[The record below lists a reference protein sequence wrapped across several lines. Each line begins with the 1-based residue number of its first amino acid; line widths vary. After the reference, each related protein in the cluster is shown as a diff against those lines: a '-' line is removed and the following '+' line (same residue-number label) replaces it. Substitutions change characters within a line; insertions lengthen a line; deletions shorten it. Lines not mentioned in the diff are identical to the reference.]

1 MNLMKSA
8 YESDEDHMDESELSS
23 KTGTSMALTAS
34 AGEIDVGSALA
45 TVRTVTGADATQFVN
60 SGASDD
66 PEWVKPDAGE
76 LVIGEE
82 GKDWVVDYATRL
94 GPKVFGR
101 LVRRERVRPSEVG
114 TKGSA
119 AKIFL
124 DLALRPGGVRVLE
137 NSSGFR
143 VLSLPKPDDP
153 RLVLVDCL
161 NEMDDFPLSG
171 FPPSAS
177 KR

>member
-1 MNLMKSA
+1 MNLMKDA
-8 YESDEDHMDESELSS
+8 YETDEDQMDESGASS
-23 KTGTSMALTAS
+23 ETGTSMALVAS
-34 AGEIDVGSALA
+34 SGVSAALA
-45 TVRTVTGADATQFVN
+45 PVGTVTGADATQFVN
-60 SGASDD
+60 SGAGDD

-101 LVRRERVRPSEVG
+101 LVRRDRVRPSEVG

-137 NSSGFR
+137 DSSGFR

-153 RLVLVDCL
+153 R
-161 NEMDDFPLSG
+161 
-171 FPPSAS
+171 
-177 KR
+177 